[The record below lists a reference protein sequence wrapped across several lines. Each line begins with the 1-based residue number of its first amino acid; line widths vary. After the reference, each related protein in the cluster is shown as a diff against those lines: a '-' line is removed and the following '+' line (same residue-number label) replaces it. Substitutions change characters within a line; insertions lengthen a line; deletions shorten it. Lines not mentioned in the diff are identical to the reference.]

1 MKKWYV
7 GFLAMGLCG
16 CTVLRTTIVEK
27 DANGGVRETQMTV
40 KTLWDSKSDLAKFK
54 TTNTDKTQSLGIGT
68 YSSESESTNIVALI
82 QAVATGV
89 ARGVK

>member
-1 MKKWYV
+1 MKKL
-7 GFLAMGLCG
+7 FLGCVALGLCG
-16 CTVLRTTIVEK
+16 CTVLKTTIIER
-27 DANGGVRETQMTV
+27 GVDGSERETQLRIS
-40 KTLWDSKSDLAKFK
+40 TLWDSKSDLAKFK

-89 ARGVK
+89 AKGVR